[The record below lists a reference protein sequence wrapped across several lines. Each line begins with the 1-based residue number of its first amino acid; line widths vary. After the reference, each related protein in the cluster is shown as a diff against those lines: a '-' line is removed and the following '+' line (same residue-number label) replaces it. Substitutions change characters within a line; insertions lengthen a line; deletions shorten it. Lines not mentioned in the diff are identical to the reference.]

1 MAWARET
8 VKELVKSNQVDLYVD
23 NRTVDRFIHRLDR
36 VRRKGN
42 PRFWDEQTNGKKCY
56 NTDLGKYGVEVESC
70 SCSHLLGNDI

>member
-56 NTDLGKYGVEVESC
+56 ILICGNTELR
-70 SCSHLLGNDI
+70 